1 MLMCA
6 LCATVGGG
14 RRRPPTSVCLHGAG
28 GHCGTMN
35 VKTHIVY
42 EHIVYEHMFTFTFI
56 CRRLCAHV
64 K

>member
-1 MLMCA
+1 
-6 LCATVGGG
+6 
-14 RRRPPTSVCLHGAG
+14 
-28 GHCGTMN
+28 MN

>member
-1 MLMCA
+1 
-6 LCATVGGG
+6 
-14 RRRPPTSVCLHGAG
+14 
-28 GHCGTMN
+28 MN

-64 K
+64 NAQ